1 MSFCLQTKFFC
12 RFDADT
18 SQKRGRIVCI
28 SHIKQMAQRV
38 YSNIEHPIYCNQFAV
53 MCTIRKSFKIRFIS
67 CDYRMNILDFDLN
80 VNFDV
85 YRIFCILLFRY
96 ANFYLHAQCNDFSQ
110 IHCLIITLSDNQLY
124 IHPLIF
130 YDVIQR
136 QKKLCLWVCWWDL
149 KRAPISI
156 QHHNCR

>member
-18 SQKRGRIVCI
+18 SYRRGRIACI

-80 VNFDV
+80 VSMCTGSFV
-85 YRIFCILLFRY
+85 
-96 ANFYLHAQCNDFSQ
+96 FYL
-110 IHCLIITLSDNQLY
+110 LGML
-124 IHPLIF
+124 
-130 YDVIQR
+130 
-136 QKKLCLWVCWWDL
+136 
-149 KRAPISI
+149 ISI
-156 QHHNCR
+156 FMLSAMTSVKYIV

>member
-1 MSFCLQTKFFC
+1 MLTY
-12 RFDADT
+12 T
-18 SQKRGRIVCI
+18 SQGQNILLMLHRGKQLYVFLFANKHFAVLMRIHHHRRGRIACI

-80 VNFDV
+80 VNRYV
-85 YRIFCILLFRY
+85 YRIFCILLVRY

-136 QKKLCLWVCWWDL
+136 QKKL
-149 KRAPISI
+149 
-156 QHHNCR
+156 